1 MSEYKSSDTEK
12 LDNALSLVEKY
23 RSLAANAYE
32 LSEVCELLGQWDDA
46 VYYLQI
52 ALKITQEIEDKTT
65 EAKIRVLLGSLLW
78 KRGNFHKAREILQ
91 KAKQLAEEL
100 SDDKVLGDCF
110 YHLGELYYV
119 EATLMRNRDHTS
131 ALDYHEKA
139 LALREKTGDKK
150 GVIQS
155 LSRLGTLYEHMKN
168 QDQALEYHNRAIA
181 MAEEIN
187 YERGLYRPVTHIGAF
202 YREQGDLKTA
212 LEYYQKALEICKRI
226 GDRQGLVF
234 ALGNVGRMLYKLDE
248 KKFEEAV
255 QLCREALTIAESLGF
270 VLAIDRTLMITGD
283 LYASHGENGIAKELF
298 QRARELA
305 VDAGYEAHCQFV
317 ERRIAEL
324 EKE

>member
-1 MSEYKSSDTEK
+1 MSENKNSDTEK
-12 LDNALSLVEKY
+12 LDNDLPLVEKY
-23 RSLAANAYE
+23 RSMAANAYE

-52 ALKITQEIEDKTT
+52 ALSITQRVEDKTT

-78 KRGNFHKAREILQ
+78 KRGDFHKAREILQ

-119 EATLMRNRDHTS
+119 EATLMRNRDHTA

-139 LALREKTGDKK
+139 FALREKTGDKK

-155 LSRLGTLYEHMKN
+155 LSRLGTLYEHMKD
-168 QDQALEYHNRAIA
+168 QDQALEYHNRAIE
-181 MAEEIN
+181 MAEKID
-187 YERGLYRPVTHIGAF
+187 YKRGLYRPITHIGAF

-212 LEYYQKALEICKRI
+212 LEYYQRALEICREI

-234 ALGNVGRMLYKLDE
+234 ALGNVGRMLYNLDE

-270 VLAIDRTLMITGD
+270 ILAIGRTLMITGD
-283 LYASHGENGIAKELF
+283 LYASHGDHDIAKELF

-305 VDAGYEAHCQFV
+305 VNAGYEAHCQFV